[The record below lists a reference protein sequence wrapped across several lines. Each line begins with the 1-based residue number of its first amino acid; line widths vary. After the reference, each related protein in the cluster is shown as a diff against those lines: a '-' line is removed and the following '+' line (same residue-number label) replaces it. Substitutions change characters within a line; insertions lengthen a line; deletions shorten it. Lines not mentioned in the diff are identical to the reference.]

1 MNKEINGISV
11 NYDIKGSGDYVF
23 ILQGWGTSL
32 EVYASVA
39 NLLAQKY
46 TVVSFDFPGFGKT
59 PEPNDVWD
67 VSAYADFTK
76 AFIASFGVKSVIL
89 LGHSFGGRVILKLVS
104 DNSLGFEI
112 SKILFVDC
120 AGVMQQRSK
129 KQRARTKVY
138 KCGKFFLS
146 LYPVRKLFPQALENL
161 RKKFSSADYL
171 NASEIMRGVLVK
183 SVNEDLVHLMKNV
196 KCSTLLIWGANDTA
210 TPLADGK
217 IFEREIS
224 AVGTDVGLAVIE
236 NAGHYSFL
244 DQPVVFA
251 NIIKSYLKVGD

>member
-59 PEPNDVWD
+59 EEPKEVWD
-67 VSAYADFTK
+67 VSAYAKFTK
-76 AFIASFGVKSVIL
+76 AFIESFGQKNVIL
-89 LGHSFGGRVILKLVS
+89 MGHSFGGRVILKLVS
-104 DNSLGFEI
+104 DEKLPFQI

-120 AGVMQQRSK
+120 AGVMPQRSK
-129 KQRARTKVY
+129 KQKMRTKIY

-217 IFEREIS
+217 VFEKEIS
-224 AVGTDVGLAVIE
+224 AAGTDVGLAVIE
-236 NAGHYSFL
+236 NAGHYCFL
-244 DQPVVFA
+244 DQPVIFA